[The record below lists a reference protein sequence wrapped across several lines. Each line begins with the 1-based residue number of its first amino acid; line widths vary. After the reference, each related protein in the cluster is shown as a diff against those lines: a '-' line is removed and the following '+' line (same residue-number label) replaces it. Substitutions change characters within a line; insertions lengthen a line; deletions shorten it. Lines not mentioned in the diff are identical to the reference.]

1 MTTKDLVDSAIKLAT
16 LAGLNARHFSPKAT
30 VSMLGIPSAFAWP
43 VATTLLGT
51 VAIGATSVV
60 AVVAINKV
68 CGVMKDKNATD
79 QYRAETARMQMK
91 IC

>member
-43 VATTLLGT
+43 VATTLL
-51 VAIGATSVV
+51 VPV
-60 AVVAINKV
+60 AVGAV
-68 CGVMKDKNATD
+68 CFTGYKIMKNKNATD
-79 QYRAETARMQMK
+79 QYRAETERMQMK